1 MTPDEKKDFELYFSE
16 KYGVAGKRWVEAIK
30 NRSLTIKS
38 LEDIQLAM
46 GNPIC
51 FDRQDSR

>member
-1 MTPDEKKDFELYFSE
+1 MTPGEKKDFELYFSE

-30 NRSLTIKS
+30 NKSLTIKS

-51 FDRQDSR
+51 FDRQGSR